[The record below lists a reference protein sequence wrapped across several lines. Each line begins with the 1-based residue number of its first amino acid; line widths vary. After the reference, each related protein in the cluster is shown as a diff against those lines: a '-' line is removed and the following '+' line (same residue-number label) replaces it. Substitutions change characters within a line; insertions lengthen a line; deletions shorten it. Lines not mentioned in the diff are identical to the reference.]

1 MKPLLI
7 DPVHMCF
14 AYLNPNCILQK
25 SWKFSNF
32 TSWSLLVYSVW
43 PLQVSVSLFL
53 EQFLSNYNLWKDE
66 QPVLIIAYLSLD
78 IMRGRS
84 RNVFQRGVREIILF
98 AGCGGPCPIF
108 GIFLYEIHNF
118 QWRPDLD
125 LPPSIDVRVDI
136 IFVIQTS
143 ISELEFVN
151 TRTMDIKS
159 NEFRVKIR
167 RKIWVL
173 CTRG

>member
-1 MKPLLI
+1 MKRRTTSSYYCLFKPL
-7 DPVHMCF
+7 
-14 AYLNPNCILQK
+14 
-25 SWKFSNF
+25 
-32 TSWSLLVYSVW
+32 
-43 PLQVSVSLFL
+43 
-53 EQFLSNYNLWKDE
+53 
-66 QPVLIIAYLSLD
+66 D
-78 IMRGRS
+78 IVRGRS

>member
-1 MKPLLI
+1 MKRRT
-7 DPVHMCF
+7 
-14 AYLNPNCILQK
+14 
-25 SWKFSNF
+25 
-32 TSWSLLVYSVW
+32 TSSYYC
-43 PLQVSVSLFL
+43 LF
-53 EQFLSNYNLWKDE
+53 K
-66 QPVLIIAYLSLD
+66 SLD
-78 IMRGRS
+78 IVRGRS

-151 TRTMDIKS
+151 TRTK
-159 NEFRVKIR
+159 V
-167 RKIWVL
+167 
-173 CTRG
+173 